1 MAFEGITTALV
12 TPLDAQIEVD
22 EKALAELIDFQ
33 IKSGVHNLLALGGT
47 GEYSSLSNAQ
57 RKQVIDITIRE
68 VNGRVPVMVGIV
80 DPGIG
85 DAIDIGSYAK
95 EAGADGL
102 LIVTPFYV
110 RPTQEG
116 IVEYY
121 KKLDAALDLPILLYN
136 MPAKTGVNML
146 PNTVETIVKET
157 KNVVGIKECSVDFA
171 QTVEL
176 IRLVGDKI
184 SVLAGEEYAAVASM
198 IFGAK
203 GAIMASAN
211 VIPEVWMEFYDLIQK
226 GETEKAI
233 GKNFEAYP
241 MFNAIFLEGNPGP
254 LKAAMKLRGLTT
266 EQVNIPLLNAKDSTV
281 AALKKILPTVEV

>member
-1 MAFEGITTALV
+1 MTFEGITTALV
-12 TPLDAQIEVD
+12 TPLDAQNEVD
-22 EKALAELIDFQ
+22 EKALADLINFQ

-57 RKQVIDITIRE
+57 RKQVIDITVKE

-80 DPGIG
+80 DPGLG

-121 KKLDAALDLPILLYN
+121 KKLDAVLDLPILLYN

-146 PNTVETIVKET
+146 PKTVETIVNET

-176 IRLVGDKI
+176 LRLVGDKI

-226 GETEKAI
+226 GEIEKAI
-233 GKNFEAYP
+233 AKNFEAYP
-241 MFNAIFLEGNPGP
+241 VFNAIFLEGNPGP

-281 AALKKILPTVEV
+281 DALKKVLPTFEV